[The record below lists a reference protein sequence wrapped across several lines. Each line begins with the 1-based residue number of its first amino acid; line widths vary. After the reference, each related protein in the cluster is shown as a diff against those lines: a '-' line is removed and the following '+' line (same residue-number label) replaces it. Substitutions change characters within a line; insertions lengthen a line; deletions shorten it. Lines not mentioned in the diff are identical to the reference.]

1 MSFKDN
7 IIKISIVILNYNTSK
22 LVDKCL
28 ESIKKNME
36 DLYYE
41 VIVVD
46 NNSDDRTI
54 ENLKLKYQNVNFY
67 FREINNGFGSGCNY
81 GFSKSIGKYILFLN
95 PDTYLISNI
104 VKDFYDLLESDNK
117 IGVCST
123 LLEDGSGNLQYC
135 FNDFPSIKWE
145 LLELTGYLSNKKI
158 KNMLDYTK
166 KVHNENSYIVVDW
179 AIGACL
185 FIRKD
190 VFEKVNGFD
199 ENYFLY
205 YEDTDLQKRISEAGY
220 KIVLLNEKRIKHI
233 GKSSIGDSI
242 KGDKIYFLNMHISK
256 LKYFYKFSGFAN
268 VFFIRI
274 INIIAFSLR
283 LLLTIVKYKSIEFK
297 KNRLQILK
305 NIIKIYFTPKTT
317 ILTK

>member
-1 MSFKDN
+1 MPKN
-7 IIKISIVILNYNTSK
+7 KIIQISIIIVNYNTTEQ
-22 LVDKCL
+22 VDTCL
-28 ESIKKNME
+28 ESILSNVK
-36 DLYYE
+36 DLSCE

-46 NNSDDRTI
+46 NNSDERTI
-54 ENLKLKYQNVNFY
+54 ENLKFKYQDVNFY
-67 FREINNGFGSGCNY
+67 FREKNNGFGSGCNY
-81 GFSKSIGKYILFLN
+81 GFSKSRGKYVLFLN
-95 PDTYLISNI
+95 PDTYLICNI

-123 LLEDGSGNLQYC
+123 LLEDGRGSLQYC
-135 FNDFPSIKWE
+135 YNDYPNIKWE
-145 LLELTGYLSNKKI
+145 LLELTGFLANKRIESLLDNAKHHSNEKGYMKI
-158 KNMLDYTK
+158 
-166 KVHNENSYIVVDW
+166 DW

-185 FIRKD
+185 FIKRD
-190 VFEKVNGFD
+190 VFEKVKGFD

-205 YEDTDLQKRISEAGY
+205 YEDTDLQKRISESGY
-220 KIVLLNEKRIKHI
+220 KIVLLNQKRIKHI
-233 GKSSIGDSI
+233 GKSSIDDSI

-268 VFFIRI
+268 VLFIRI
-274 INIIAFSLR
+274 INIVAFSLR
-283 LLLTIVKYKSIEFK
+283 LLLTFVKYKSVEFK